1 MLIWITL
8 LVIVAIVGGLGF
20 WLVRSGNWTKSRTF
34 LGEVNSEMKK
44 VSYPSRDE
52 VVGTTV
58 VVIVTS
64 FVFAIFLWVADLL
77 IIRGYEG
84 LFRALGS

>member
-1 MLIWITL
+1 MNFDWWNRTKAFLSE
-8 LVIVAIVGGLGF
+8 
-20 WLVRSGNWTKSRTF
+20 VR
-34 LGEVNSEMKK
+34 SEMKK

-64 FVFAIFLWVADLL
+64 FVFAVFLWLADFL

-84 LFRALGS
+84 LIRVLGS

>member
-1 MLIWITL
+1 MAS
-8 LVIVAIVGGLGF
+8 VIEKTTGWWDKA
-20 WLVRSGNWTKSRTF
+20 RTF
-34 LGEVNSEMKK
+34 LSEVRSEMKK

-58 VVIVTS
+58 VVVITS
-64 FVFAIFLWVADLL
+64 VIFAVFLWIADFL

-84 LFRALGS
+84 LFRVLGS

>member
-1 MLIWITL
+1 MAFSVNFDW
-8 LVIVAIVGGLGF
+8 
-20 WLVRSGNWTKSRTF
+20 WNRTKTF
-34 LGEVNSEMKK
+34 LSEVRSEMKK

-64 FVFAIFLWVADLL
+64 FIFAVFLWIADFL

-84 LFRALGS
+84 LFKVLGS